1 MAKKKIID
9 TGHPDLFEE
18 AAKRLAEQE
27 EARRLAEEKSK
38 KPPKGTTRA
47 SSRGYVEP
55 DSWHLPKN
63 NSISDFKLEGDIIQ
77 TPAGK
82 EEPVQQKNEPKAPQK
97 RPVSRIGYEEAMWTL
112 FIFNQLLTGYASMT
126 VAREEIAQAQMD
138 KNTYLDSKKRFPGQ
152 KLIQFGAEYI
162 RAVHNRDKYVQGCM
176 ENIAEEQAKCC
187 PQKTRVLYHA
197 RSRYAE
203 LLSKINRALEKE

>member
-18 AAKRLAEQE
+18 AAKRMAEQE
-27 EARRLAEEKSK
+27 EVRRLAEEKSK
-38 KPPKGTTRA
+38 KPPKGTTPA
-47 SSRGYVEP
+47 SSRDVE
-55 DSWHLPKN
+55 DSWYLPKN

-126 VAREEIAQAQMD
+126 VVREEIAQARMD
-138 KNTYLDSKKRFPGQ
+138 KNTYLDSKKRSPGQ
-152 KLIQFGAEYI
+152 KLIQFGEEYI
-162 RAVHNRDKYVQGCM
+162 RAVHNRDKYAQRYM

-187 PQKTRVLYHA
+187 PQKTGVLYHA
-197 RSRYAE
+197 RSRYVE

>member
-18 AAKRLAEQE
+18 AAKRMAEQE
-27 EARRLAEEKSK
+27 EVRRLAEKKS
-38 KPPKGTTRA
+38 
-47 SSRGYVEP
+47 
-55 DSWHLPKN
+55 D
-63 NSISDFKLEGDIIQ
+63 SDFKLEGDVIQ
-77 TPAGK
+77 TSAGK
-82 EEPVQQKNEPKAPQK
+82 EEPVQQKNEPKAPRK

-138 KNTYLDSKKRFPGQ
+138 KNTYLDSKKRSPGQ
-152 KLIQFGAEYI
+152 KLIQFGEEYI

-187 PQKTRVLYHA
+187 PQKTGVLYHA
-197 RSRYAE
+197 RSRYVE

>member
-18 AAKRLAEQE
+18 AAKRMAEQE

-38 KPPKGTTRA
+38 KPLKGTTRA
-47 SSRGYVEP
+47 SSRDNVERYP
-55 DSWHLPKN
+55 WQEK
-63 NSISDFKLEGDIIQ
+63 NSIPDFKLEGDVIQ

-152 KLIQFGAEYI
+152 KLIQFGEEYI

-176 ENIAEEQAKCC
+176 ENVAEEQAKCC
-187 PQKTRVLYHA
+187 PQKTGVLYHA
-197 RSRYAE
+197 RSRYVE